1 MWLVQ
6 WHGEARIKQ
15 WWCDQVFAMVKEEQG
30 QPYEAQGKGI
40 NRVLHFSD
48 QDT

>member
-1 MWLVQ
+1 
-6 WHGEARIKQ
+6 
-15 WWCDQVFAMVKEEQG
+15 MVIMMATLRDDEDEVNM
-30 QPYEAQGKGI
+30 QPYGAQGKGI

>member
-1 MWLVQ
+1 
-6 WHGEARIKQ
+6 
-15 WWCDQVFAMVKEEQG
+15 MVIMMATLRDDEDEVSM